1 MKKAAERDNVPG
13 ELNRKKWLGTISSRI
28 KTMIDSGNTT
38 EFKKWFPRL
47 IRKVSKRHGL
57 STGLNLIKKIE
68 VSAGLRKPSLALYDN
83 CLHFIGGGQKY
94 GMTMALALQDIF
106 DITILSNQPVNHR
119 NILDWYDLDLSR
131 CTFKIIP
138 IPFYD
143 KLGSLHLD
151 PALVE
156 SKTQN
161 PFHLISL
168 ESAKYDFFL
177 NNTMLEM
184 VYPLSNLSVM
194 MVHFPERRPRYYFYP
209 DVYTAIM
216 YNSKYT
222 ASWIKKKW
230 KLEPHQHIYP
240 PVDMEV
246 YDGTTS
252 KKNIIISVARFEE
265 GGTKKQLEMIKSFK
279 RMKEIYPEIA
289 LGWKLILVGGSN
301 PDNPYLQSVKNS
313 LGHDHID
320 LKINIPADELKSLY
334 RDAKIFWHL
343 CGLGQNDPA
352 KIEHFGMTICESM
365 QNSLVPIV
373 FDGGGQ
379 REIVEHEING
389 FRVKSTFQLIQ
400 YTTQLMHDPIKLT
413 TMGNAARLS
422 SKAYDKTRFIKE
434 VKAFFNSLLNQYISD

>member
-28 KTMIDSGNTT
+28 KTMIDSGNAN

-106 DITILSNQPVNHR
+106 DITILSNQPVNHQ

-143 KLGSLHLD
+143 KSGSLHLD

-230 KLEPHQHIYP
+230 KLEPHQ
-240 PVDMEV
+240 
-246 YDGTTS
+246 
-252 KKNIIISVARFEE
+252 
-265 GGTKKQLEMIKSFK
+265 
-279 RMKEIYPEIA
+279 
-289 LGWKLILVGGSN
+289 
-301 PDNPYLQSVKNS
+301 
-313 LGHDHID
+313 